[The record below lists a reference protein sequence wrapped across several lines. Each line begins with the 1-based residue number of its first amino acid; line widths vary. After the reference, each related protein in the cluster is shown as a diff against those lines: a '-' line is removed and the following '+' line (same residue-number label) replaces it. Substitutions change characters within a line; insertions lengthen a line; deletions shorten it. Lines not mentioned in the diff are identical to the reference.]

1 LSKRLGIVLVCKASI
16 KDLKKSPC
24 AAKKCLACSASPPF
38 ISNTIIRNLGASLC
52 KVNKELL
59 EDTNLGKKG
68 MAAAPVGRTQDKNKK
83 A

>member
-1 LSKRLGIVLVCKASI
+1 LSKRLGVVLVCKASI
-16 KDLKKSPC
+16 KDLKNPLVQQ
-24 AAKKCLACSASPPF
+24 KKCLACSASPPF

-59 EDTNLGKKG
+59 EDTNPGKKG